1 MPMGGDADGKEI
13 RGGKETMKQTD
24 EWKNCTVKFYENE
37 ETGEQR
43 IIVSR
48 ETDGGGN
55 MYVFTTYPGYPV
67 RKEKKP

>member
-1 MPMGGDADGKEI
+1 
-13 RGGKETMKQTD
+13 MKQTD